1 MTQPSVPAAALAQI
15 PFHKTPISEEDV
27 DAVAQVLRSGWLA
40 TGPQTTAF
48 EQEFAGHLGVA
59 HAVAVNS
66 GTAALHLAL
75 EAIGVREGD
84 DVIVPTLTFTSSAAV
99 VRHLGARPVLADVDE
114 ASLTLPADE
123 VQRRWTPQCKAV
135 IPVHMAGVSCDM
147 PGLMATAH
155 ARGALVVEDAAHALP
170 TWCGSKPAGTYGD
183 AAAFSFYATKTI
195 TTGEGGMI
203 VTADSAV
210 AQRARQMAF
219 HGITRNAFGRYQ
231 SPGRWYYE
239 VDDFGFKYNLTD
251 VAAALGRSQLRRVD
265 ELWKAR
271 RAIAQMLDAGL
282 SIVPEV
288 QIPYRHGG
296 ANDSWHLYIMR
307 LHVERL
313 TCSRDEFI
321 DELGHLGIGTSVHFI
336 PLHLHPVYRK
346 ELGYRVGDF
355 PVAEREYARMISL
368 PIWPGMSRDDI
379 TRVVDAVAQ
388 VARTHRR

>member
-1 MTQPSVPAAALAQI
+1 MTQPTVPTAALDI
-15 PFHKTPISEEDV
+15 PFHRTPISDEDI
-27 DAVAQVLRSGWLA
+27 DAVTQVLRSGWLA

-48 EQEFAGHLGVA
+48 EQEFAAHLGVA

-99 VRHLGARPVLADVDE
+99 VRHLGARPVLADVDA
-114 ASLTLPADE
+114 ASLNLPPDE
-123 VQRRWTPQCKAV
+123 IQRQWTPRCKAV

-147 PGLMATAH
+147 SGLMAAAH
-155 ARGALVVEDAAHALP
+155 AKDVFVVEDAAHALP
-170 TWCGSKPAGTYGD
+170 TWWGDKRAGTYGD

-219 HGITRNAFGRYQ
+219 HGIARNAFGRYQ

-265 ELWKAR
+265 ELWQKR

-282 SIVPEV
+282 SVLPEV
-288 QIPYRHGG
+288 QIPYRRGG
-296 ANDSWHLYIMR
+296 TDDSWHLYIIR
-307 LHVERL
+307 L
-313 TCSRDEFI
+313 
-321 DELGHLGIGTSVHFI
+321 
-336 PLHLHPVYRK
+336 
-346 ELGYRVGDF
+346 
-355 PVAEREYARMISL
+355 
-368 PIWPGMSRDDI
+368 
-379 TRVVDAVAQ
+379 
-388 VARTHRR
+388 